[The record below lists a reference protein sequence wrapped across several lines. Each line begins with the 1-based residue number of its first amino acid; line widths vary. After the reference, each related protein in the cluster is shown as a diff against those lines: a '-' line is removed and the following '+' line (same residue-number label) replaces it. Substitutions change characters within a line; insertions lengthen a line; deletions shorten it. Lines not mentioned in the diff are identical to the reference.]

1 MSTPTEVEQRLPAAP
16 ATNADFDLRLGI
28 LHGLI
33 RRAAEGGSYKATVS
47 PTRIA
52 MRLPRLGTFDEAYSA
67 EVAGKAP
74 GHEYLGPETLTAG
87 TRWADVAAYR
97 ADPDAA
103 DPGLPHRPADPAWL
117 PPPRTEVT
125 R

>member
-28 LHGLI
+28 LHGLM

-52 MRLPRLGTFDEAYSA
+52 LRLLQLGTFDEAYSA

-74 GHEYLGPETLTAG
+74 GHEYLDPEPLTAG
-87 TRWADVAAYR
+87 TALGRCRGVTEQIRMPQTPGYHT
-97 ADPDAA
+97 DP
-103 DPGLPHRPADPAWL
+103 LI
-117 PPPRTEVT
+117 PRGSHHPEW